1 MRKHLQL
8 PGKEAQMRRI
18 SRYIADLSIRTKFVI
33 LFIATSAILLFVNT
47 FMYYN
52 INRITFRLDEI
63 YISNVKL
70 NTTADVLSDVQ
81 ESMTEYLN
89 TKTTDAMEAYYRSE
103 ADFSELI
110 QELEAD
116 TTDNNLKLMERNIRY
131 MSESYLELTGKTI
144 EAKRGRNVEKYKE
157 YYEEAG
163 ELYSYLET
171 YLFSLNSEKFRI
183 NTRSYEVL
191 SSSMQYLEWISI
203 SIFVIIGLFN
213 VILVALV
220 TGSITS
226 PLLELSEVARQV
238 AEGNLDVEVVP
249 VHSKDEVGVVT
260 TAFNRM
266 VVSIRNYIAQIRES
280 VEKERDMKE
289 KELLMEAHLKD
300 AQLKYLQA
308 QINPHFLF
316 NTLNAGA
323 QLAMMESADR
333 TYDYIQ
339 NMAAFFRYN
348 IKKDNDVVTL
358 ADEIRLVDNYI
369 YILNV
374 RFSGEIHFTKEV
386 DENLLQVKVPS
397 MILQPIVE
405 NSVNYGIR
413 NIDWEGRI
421 TLSIQKDGDR
431 MRISIRDNGAGIEA
445 ARLEEIRT
453 GQIKSETNTSDSN
466 GVGLNNVMERLH
478 LFFEGQDTFEI
489 NSEGTGKGTTV
500 CITVPIEDV

>member
-1 MRKHLQL
+1 MKKI
-8 PGKEAQMRRI
+8 G
-18 SRYIADLSIRTKFVI
+18 RYIANLSIRTKFVI
-33 LFIATSAILLFVNT
+33 MFIATSMILLFVNT

-52 INRITFRLDEI
+52 INKITFRLDEI

-70 NTTADVLSDVQ
+70 NTTADVLADVQ

-89 TKTTDAMEAYYRSE
+89 TKTTDAMEEYYRSE
-103 ADFSELI
+103 EEFSELI
-110 QELEAD
+110 RELED
-116 TTDNNLKLMERNIRY
+116 QTTDNNLKLMERNIRY

-183 NTRSYEVL
+183 NTQSYEVL

-203 SIFVIIGLFN
+203 TIFVIIGVFN
-213 VILVALV
+213 VLLVALV
-220 TGSITS
+220 TGSITR
-226 PLLELSEVARQV
+226 PLLELSEVAGQV
-238 AEGNLDVEVVP
+238 AKGNLDVEVVP
-249 VHSKDEVGVVT
+249 VHSEDEVGVVT

-266 VVSIRNYIAQIRES
+266 IVSIREYIARIRES
-280 VEKERDMKE
+280 MEKERDMKE

-348 IKKDNDVVTL
+348 IKKDNDVVSL

-374 RFSGEIHFTKEV
+374 RFSGEIHFSKEV
-386 DENLLQVKVPS
+386 DEKLLHIKVPS

-413 NIDWEGRI
+413 DIDWEGKI
-421 TLSIQKDGDR
+421 TLSIQREGDR
-431 MRISIRDNGAGIEA
+431 VCIAVTDNGAGIESS
-445 ARLEEIRT
+445 RLEEIRT
-453 GQIKSETNTSDSN
+453 GRAQSEGNAADSN

-478 LFFEGQDTFEI
+478 LFFGEQDTFEI
-489 NSEGTGKGTTV
+489 VSEGIGKGTRV
-500 CITVPIEDV
+500 CITVPFEDM